1 MSQGLHESSSERPA
15 RYPLYKTPHDRHMQ
29 SPRSGSH
36 EYRACRHTR
45 RRRQSRHHSGVSLVV
60 VTDLATERTNRGTIL
75 HGYQI
80 RFEKHLY
87 IAAYNSS
94 SPCILLNTR
103 KSVLSCQGGAQ
114 FASNTCDHGRASQE
128 CRTSKYPVPSSA
140 VRNVARHSTPC
151 HPLQWRHG
159 HPSADLH
166 TPGPADP
173 AHRTHVQGRK
183 LAAMARSRMR
193 IEDWRSRN
201 EYHSRGAQHIHGS
214 CVYTSILRNS
224 DTTSTPS
231 FIQ

>member
-1 MSQGLHESSSERPA
+1 MHPPKHTQIGTVLPRWGAVRVEHMRSRTRISGMSHV
-15 RYPLYKTPHDRHMQ
+15 KV
-29 SPRSGSH
+29 PR
-36 EYRACRHTR
+36 A
-45 RRRQSRHHSGVSLVV
+45 
-60 VTDLATERTNRGTIL
+60 IL
-75 HGYQI
+75 
-80 RFEKHLY
+80 
-87 IAAYNSS
+87 
-94 SPCILLNTR
+94 C
-103 KSVLSCQGGAQ
+103 C
-114 FASNTCDHGRASQE
+114 QE